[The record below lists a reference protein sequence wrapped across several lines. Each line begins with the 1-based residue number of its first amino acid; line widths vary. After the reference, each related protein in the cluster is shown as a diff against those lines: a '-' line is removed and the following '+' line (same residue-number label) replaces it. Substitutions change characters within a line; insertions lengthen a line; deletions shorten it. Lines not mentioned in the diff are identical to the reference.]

1 MNLLVNHPNIG
12 RDGLHLDA
20 SGSLESNRKKITLE
34 IVNPG
39 VGLYSRHNYSYL
51 KTIFSPSLCHLFIFA
66 SVFFYKD
73 KVKRNY
79 LKSRASKG
87 QWDWKLNCWIESN
100 NESKGNFLGR
110 LVLIRFLCLMSCVMY
125 FNSLVNYKLLISYK

>member
-1 MNLLVNHPNIG
+1 MNLLVNYPNIG

-20 SGSLESNRKKITLE
+20 SGSLESNQKKIILE

-39 VGLYSRHNYSYL
+39 VGL
-51 KTIFSPSLCHLFIFA
+51 SPSLCHLFIFA

-100 NESKGNFLGR
+100 NESTGNFLGR

-125 FNSLVNYKLLISYK
+125 FNSLVNYLLLISYK